1 MLKYKFLRY
10 IYLMYTALEILIYW
24 KQNVMHKQKMIL
36 QELLGQKGQNQ
47 TAVI

>member
-1 MLKYKFLRY
+1 
-10 IYLMYTALEILIYW
+10 MYTALEILIYW

-47 TAVI
+47 TAVIWSYL